1 MARGRKKDHPR
12 DQKAK
17 GYPGRR
23 KTKTER
29 EIAKLEAK
37 AAQDAKLLDAARG
50 ETDDLL
56 ALPMFIDDKRLA
68 PAITIWREYAPRLD
82 KLHLLA
88 TLDRYTFALFCI
100 YSAEFVLANRDI
112 LDQGYSI
119 LVTTVAGSK
128 SKAKDGTKMFRIN
141 PSVDRRDHAAKM
153 MLDLAEKFGF
163 TPLDRAKLIKEN
175 AMHFDEE
182 TLFGRARAA
191 QTAANK
197 PDPESEQRPG
207 VVGVG
212 RSLDSA
218 PPGSRPN

>member
-1 MARGRKKDHPR
+1 MPRGRPKDDPR

-17 GYPGRR
+17 NYPGRR
-23 KTKTER
+23 RSKTEN
-29 EIAKLEAK
+29 ELADLERQ
-37 AAQDAKLLDAARG
+37 AARDAKLLEAARG
-50 ETDDLL
+50 ETDELL
-56 ALPMFIDDKRLA
+56 ALPVFIDDKRLA
-68 PAITIWREYAPRLD
+68 PAIMIWREYAPRLD

-112 LDQGYSI
+112 LDNGYSI
-119 LVTTVAGSK
+119 LVTTVAGAK
-128 SKAKDGTKMFRIN
+128 SKAKAGTKMFRLN

-163 TPLDRAKLIKEN
+163 TPLDRAKLIREN

-191 QTAANK
+191 QTANK
-197 PDPESEQRPG
+197 PDAEEQRPG
-207 VVGVG
+207 IVGAG
-212 RSLDSA
+212 RGLDSP
-218 PPGSRPN
+218 PPGTRPN